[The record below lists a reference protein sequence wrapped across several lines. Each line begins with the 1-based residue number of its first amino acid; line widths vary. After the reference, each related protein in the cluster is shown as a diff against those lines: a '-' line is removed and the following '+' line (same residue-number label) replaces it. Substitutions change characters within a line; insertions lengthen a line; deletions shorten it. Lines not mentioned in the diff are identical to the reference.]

1 MLCLVVIVLYL
12 CLCLCCVG
20 CEQAVKVLLN
30 SVPEHVQFD
39 GVLEDLQAVRGV
51 TSVHDLHIWGIS
63 SKTVSPPP
71 NPTPLPLIFLC
82 LVRAIAPRPRRG

>member
-1 MLCLVVIVLYL
+1 MPVL
-12 CLCLCCVG
+12 CVG

-51 TSVHDLHIWGIS
+51 TSVHDLHIWAIS

-71 NPTPLPLIFLC
+71 SPHPSRSLSSFSVWCALSHHVP
-82 LVRAIAPRPRRG
+82 VMAEE